1 MKREVAQNI
10 ANETQK
16 SYDAMAR
23 EFSDSRARFWDELAF
38 LALEIK
44 AGDHV
49 LDMGCGNGR
58 FAPLAVACEASYVG
72 LDYSRGLITEAE
84 RKFPEQ
90 AFTVGDA
97 TSLPFPDSSFD
108 IVFSFAVIHHI
119 PSKAMRKQFIAEA
132 FRALRPGGKFI
143 FTAWDL
149 WSPQYM
155 GKIVV
160 SALSSLLGKDNLDMG
175 DVMLTFGKQKHPR
188 YVHACTVREMCL
200 LLTACGFRIIS
211 SERIARKSGQKN
223 IVIVAQ
229 RPVTK

>member
-1 MKREVAQNI
+1 MKREAAKHI
-10 ANETQK
+10 ADETRN
-16 SYDAMAR
+16 SYDNMAR

-58 FAPLAVACEASYVG
+58 FAPLVIAHEASYVG

-90 AFTVGDA
+90 VFTVGDA
-97 TSLPFPDSSFD
+97 TALPFPDSSFD

-119 PSKAMRKQFIAEA
+119 PSKDMRKQFIAEA
-132 FRALRPGGKFI
+132 FRVLRPGGKFI

-175 DVMLTFGKQKHPR
+175 DAMLTFGKQKHPR
-188 YVHACTVREMCL
+188 YVHACTMRELCRML
-200 LLTACGFRIIS
+200 AEAGFHVS
-211 SERIARKSGQKN
+211 LSERIARKSGQKN
-223 IVIVAQ
+223 IVIIAQ
-229 RPVTK
+229 KPVTK